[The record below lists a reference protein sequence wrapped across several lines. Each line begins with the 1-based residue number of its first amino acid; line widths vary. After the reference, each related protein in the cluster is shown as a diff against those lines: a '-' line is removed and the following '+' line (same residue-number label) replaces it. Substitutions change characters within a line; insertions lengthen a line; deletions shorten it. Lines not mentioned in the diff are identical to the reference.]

1 MTGESGFFGL
11 LQATTHPS
19 LGHAVIAGLGGPD
32 SGTTALQGKSVPPD
46 RAHRFLVDLESRF
59 TEAGQ
64 ADPAIIES
72 MLAEL
77 RDEAGS

>member
-1 MTGESGFFGL
+1 MKSIPPGTSLTEIDREMIEEMR
-11 LQATTHPS
+11 ARRTTE
-19 LGHAVIAGLGGPD
+19 
-32 SGTTALQGKSVPPD
+32 LQGKRVPPD

-64 ADPAIIES
+64 ADPVIIES

-77 RDEAGS
+77 RNEAGS